1 MNEKVYAQRLF
12 VFAQDNDE
20 KSITTLK
27 AEIHALGNQSPYFAL
42 TFNETTR
49 YSRRRNDSQ
58 SCGVA
63 SREHVD
69 LFKDTP
75 EYAALARALRWH
87 LFSVDSGFMHYR
99 ANALYFWNI
108 ARGNIPMPSGYTK
121 AKAWKAFNH
130 TIGYGLLDETQFE
143 APHNANSA
151 LVAEHI
157 IMGRLAYLIAAFQ
170 ADMQALFP
178 GLTFD
183 TNHMPSE
190 FGIWR
195 DGYGLPSDDDTLTAI
210 LRKAGITMLATEVQ
224 TRSDDLM
231 SGNMTHWRIALTR
244 KGFPTLRTFFSMGS
258 AHNGRRPTLEEVV
271 GNLVS
276 EAQDSDM
283 SVQDF
288 ANEMGYDDLR
298 KARKVHL
305 AIVKNTDAL
314 RDLLGESLFDDLTE
328 LA

>member
-20 KSITTLK
+20 KSIITLK
-27 AEIHALGNQSPYFAL
+27 AEIHALGNQAPYFSL
-42 TFNETTR
+42 TFDETTR

-63 SREHVD
+63 SREQVD

-75 EYAALARALRWH
+75 DYAALARALRWH
-87 LFSVDSGFMHYR
+87 LFSVNTGFMHYE

-108 ARGNIPMPSGYTK
+108 ARGNRDMPSGYTK

-130 TIGYGLLDETQFE
+130 TIGYGLLDEAQFE
-143 APHNANSA
+143 APHNANSS
-151 LVAEHI
+151 LVALTLI
-157 IMGRLAYLIAAFQ
+157 RARLPYLIAAFQ
-170 ADMQALFP
+170 TDMQALFP

-190 FGIWR
+190 FGTWR
-195 DGYGLPSDDDTLTAI
+195 DSCGLPSDDDTLTAI
-210 LRKAGITMLATEVQ
+210 LRKAGITMRAAEVQ
-224 TRSDDLM
+224 TRSDGLM
-231 SGNMTHWRIALTR
+231 AGNMTHWRIALTR
-244 KGFPTLRTFFSMGS
+244 EGFPTLRTFFSMGS
-258 AHNGRRPTLEEVV
+258 AHNGHKPTLEEVV

-276 EAQDSDM
+276 EAQDADM
-283 SVQDF
+283 SVQEF
-288 ANEMGYDDLR
+288 AREMGYDDLR
-298 KARKVHL
+298 EARKVHL

-314 RDLLGESLFDDLTE
+314 RDLLGESLFDNLTE
-328 LA
+328 LS